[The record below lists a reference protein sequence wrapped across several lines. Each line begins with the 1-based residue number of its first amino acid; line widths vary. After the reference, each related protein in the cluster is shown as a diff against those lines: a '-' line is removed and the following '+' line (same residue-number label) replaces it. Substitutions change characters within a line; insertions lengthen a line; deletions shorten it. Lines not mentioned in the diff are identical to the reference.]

1 MTREPEKAWYAKPLF
16 IASAAFLA
24 VIIIICLVIFFV
36 VPDPKQGG
44 AAPSSA
50 AATPT
55 PDAGTSEPAEP
66 ADAAASVCGLPDG
79 DQEIPASAPVTTWK
93 QLGTATVPFAPDTF
107 GPGAVVGDEVPTCF
121 AHSPT
126 GALYAAGSVA
136 GLLSVQRTGDV
147 FEYLTA
153 PGAERDRLLASN
165 PTPDPTSVSIQLGG
179 YQFISYTPDIAVIVL
194 GFAASNGAYLSQT
207 ITFQWVEGDWK
218 VLPPAGGQSTATQV
232 NDLKAFVGWSGV

>member
-66 ADAAASVCGLPDG
+66 ADAAASVCGLPSG

-93 QLGTATVPFAPDTF
+93 QLGTATVPFAADTF

-121 AHSPT
+121 AHNPT
-126 GALYAAGSVA
+126 GALYAAGAIGGLVSAQKFAAVADHLAAPGPGVEKVRDTPSSDASVFVA
-136 GLLSVQRTGDV
+136 GYQ
-147 FEYLTA
+147 YLTYS
-153 PGAERDRLLASN
+153 EDL
-165 PTPDPTSVSIQLGG
+165 
-179 YQFISYTPDIAVIVL
+179 AVISIAF
-194 GFAASNGAYLSQT
+194 GSSNGAYVAWPMTLEW
-207 ITFQWVEGDWK
+207 IDGDWK
-218 VLPPAGGQSTATQV
+218 VQV
-232 NDLKAFVGWSGV
+232 PEDGNAPFSQLENLDQFEGWSGV